1 MRKVKIYRCDGDDLD
16 EGALAALLDAADCEA
31 VDDEAAEAEDTADE
45 TTAADAADGAE
56 GEGDDDADGDDE
68 PVPLIVV
75 LGPCLDKD
83 DGLEPALIK
92 AVADDRQVIC
102 IWPKDAAGAAAP
114 AAVGK
119 YSADQIAWD
128 PEKLNSALRREGEPQ
143 YDAPGGAPRAA
154 PETPRHKC

>member
-16 EGALAALLDAADCEA
+16 EDALAALLAAADCEA
-31 VDDEAAEAEDTADE
+31 VEDGAAEAEETADE
-45 TTAADAADGAE
+45 TTAADADDTE
-56 GEGDDDADGDDE
+56 REGDNDVDGDDE

-102 IWPKDAAGAAAP
+102 IWPIDAAGAAAP

-128 PEKLNSALRREGEPQ
+128 PAKLKSALRREVAPH